1 MYLKNSRN
9 YGNLLIIYKDIKIKS
24 RGNAP
29 FKAYINQTKNEVD
42 IFYNS

>member
-1 MYLKNSRN
+1 MEIS
-9 YGNLLIIYKDIKIKS
+9 LLYTKDIKIKS